1 MAHFLSFFKEKD
13 YKRCFL
19 SLFKWHLNMLVNRRF
34 LYELLVRFLKQE
46 AEANGLGDIRFLS
59 LMLDP
64 YEESILIFDNNQDD
78 FDEAARILQ
87 TDLEGLLEHL
97 SQNPDIIDLV
107 TEKDDSP
114 STVSDYERPIGSD
127 HRNISSNISDTDTVI
142 LEQEYR
148 FQEYK
153 QGLIDKLI
161 KPEFD

>member
-1 MAHFLSFFKEKD
+1 
-13 YKRCFL
+13 
-19 SLFKWHLNMLVNRRF
+19 MLVNRRF
-34 LYELLVRFLKQE
+34 LYELLVQFLKEE
-46 AEANGLGDIRFLS
+46 AEANGFGDIRFLS

-64 YEESILIFDNNQDD
+64 QGESILIFDNSKDD

-97 SQNPDIIDLV
+97 SQNPDLTDLL

-114 STVSDYERPIGSD
+114 SANSDTESLIGTD
-127 HRNISSNISDTDTVI
+127 HRNISSDVSDTDKII

-148 FQEYK
+148 IQEHK
-153 QGLIDKLI
+153 QRMIDKWI

>member
-1 MAHFLSFFKEKD
+1 MI
-13 YKRCFL
+13 
-19 SLFKWHLNMLVNRRF
+19 VNRRF
-34 LYELLVRFLKQE
+34 LYELLVQFLKEE

-64 YEESILIFDNNQDD
+64 QGESILIFDNSKDD

-97 SQNPDIIDLV
+97 SQNPDLTDLL

-114 STVSDYERPIGSD
+114 SANSDTESLIGTD
-127 HRNISSNISDTDTVI
+127 HRNISSDVSGTDTII

-148 FQEYK
+148 IQEHK
-153 QGLIDKLI
+153 QRLIDKWI

>member
-1 MAHFLSFFKEKD
+1 
-13 YKRCFL
+13 
-19 SLFKWHLNMLVNRRF
+19 MLVNRRF
-34 LYELLVRFLKQE
+34 LYELLVQFLKEE

-64 YEESILIFDNNQDD
+64 QKESILIFDNNKDD

-97 SQNPDIIDLV
+97 SQNPDLIDLL

-114 STVSDYERPIGSD
+114 TSTSDTESLIGSD
-127 HRNISSNISDTDTVI
+127 HRNISSDMSDTDKII

-148 FQEYK
+148 IQEHK
-153 QGLIDKLI
+153 QRLIDKWI

>member
-1 MAHFLSFFKEKD
+1 
-13 YKRCFL
+13 
-19 SLFKWHLNMLVNRRF
+19 MLVNRRF
-34 LYELLVRFLKQE
+34 LYELLVQFLKEE

-64 YEESILIFDNNQDD
+64 QGESILIFDNSKDD

-97 SQNPDIIDLV
+97 SQNPDLTDLL

-114 STVSDYERPIGSD
+114 SANSDTESLIGTD
-127 HRNISSNISDTDTVI
+127 HRNISSDVSDTDKII

-148 FQEYK
+148 IQEHK
-153 QGLIDKLI
+153 RRLIDKWI